1 MRDVWRTLCC
11 PEPADHSCN
20 AVPQGTNF
28 TEKFLLS
35 LPNGEKP
42 GAASAPLSISLN
54 VKYPRTPGRFGES
67 LGLHVRQNPDAHLH
81 GRDVP
86 DLAPPPNTLPPQ
98 PARAAA
104 VPPPKDIELLA
115 PPGSARQL
123 LLLLELRGK
132 IRALLEEKL
141 GADRERWAPDAAREV
156 LQEGGIL
163 ERWSAS
169 GLEADQLATA
179 VERIRQAGREG
190 FVQISLPQEHV
201 SGAGTRHPVS
211 AGSGVT
217 AGGSPLKQQHQ
228 RASTGSGDRNEE
240 LQPSAGAEAEAGQ
253 GADSGAVRAALAPA
267 AVERR
272 VERHGG
278 AGGSES
284 QPSRGAARRRSWG
297 DEFFAA
303 LSAPFIGTPNRPS
316 AAVEVDH
323 MQIAEPRRIGDAEA
337 EGDKEHG
344 VERIKRSD
352 SVDDGILPDEP
363 PPSSSLQGS
372 LVAPPRQDDG
382 GLDAAA
388 QAGADE
394 RKDSSG
400 PSEEKDAEILAA
412 AAAAAGAAAA
422 AAADDDDAQQR
433 QDGGIGDSSPEPA
446 VTPEPAS
453 EMDAAGGSK
462 TSASKKP
469 TKRGADIVSARN
481 AEDVDA
487 DEIMNPKRDTS
498 EKEAGPAAVGKDK
511 ETPKASAKGAKS
523 ERSTPPEKR
532 VSPGRSFMNA
542 LAGSL
547 WRQSKPKT
555 RGVRHIH
562 SPGLSRQAQHFFVD
576 LGASR
581 SLSLATC

>member
-1 MRDVWRTLCC
+1 MSPRD
-11 PEPADHSCN
+11 
-20 AVPQGTNF
+20 
-28 TEKFLLS
+28 
-35 LPNGEKP
+35 
-42 GAASAPLSISLN
+42 
-54 VKYPRTPGRFGES
+54 
-67 LGLHVRQNPDAHLH
+67 
-81 GRDVP
+81 
-86 DLAPPPNTLPPQ
+86 
-98 PARAAA
+98 
-104 VPPPKDIELLA
+104 
-115 PPGSARQL
+115 
-123 LLLLELRGK
+123 
-132 IRALLEEKL
+132 
-141 GADRERWAPDAAREV
+141 EV
-156 LQEGGIL
+156 L
-163 ERWSAS
+163 
-169 GLEADQLATA
+169 AD
-179 VERIRQAGREG
+179 
-190 FVQISLPQEHV
+190 
-201 SGAGTRHPVS
+201 
-211 AGSGVT
+211 
-217 AGGSPLKQQHQ
+217 
-228 RASTGSGDRNEE
+228 D
-240 LQPSAGAEAEAGQ
+240 GQ
-253 GADSGAVRAALAPA
+253 GAQPPSMPMLGAQLSETIKRMMEDLESPREVKSK
-267 AVERR
+267 ERTDPDPDATTTESTS
-272 VERHGG
+272 VG
-278 AGGSES
+278 AQLSETIGRMMLDLDNRISES
-284 QPSRGAARRRSWG
+284 
-297 DEFFAA
+297 D
-303 LSAPFIGTPNRPS
+303 I
-316 AAVEVDH
+316 
-323 MQIAEPRRIGDAEA
+323 RIEN
-337 EGDKEHG
+337 
-344 VERIKRSD
+344 SD

-412 AAAAAGAAAA
+412 AAAAGAGASAGAGAAAAAA
-422 AAADDDDAQQR
+422 AAADDDDTQQR

>member
-1 MRDVWRTLCC
+1 MML
-11 PEPADHSCN
+11 
-20 AVPQGTNF
+20 
-28 TEKFLLS
+28 
-35 LPNGEKP
+35 
-42 GAASAPLSISLN
+42 
-54 VKYPRTPGRFGES
+54 
-67 LGLHVRQNPDAHLH
+67 
-81 GRDVP
+81 
-86 DLAPPPNTLPPQ
+86 DLD
-98 PARAAA
+98 
-104 VPPPKDIELLA
+104 K
-115 PPGSARQL
+115 
-123 LLLLELRGK
+123 
-132 IRALLEEKL
+132 
-141 GADRERWAPDAAREV
+141 
-156 LQEGGIL
+156 
-163 ERWSAS
+163 
-169 GLEADQLATA
+169 
-179 VERIRQAGREG
+179 RI
-190 FVQISLPQEHV
+190 
-201 SGAGTRHPVS
+201 
-211 AGSGVT
+211 
-217 AGGSPLKQQHQ
+217 
-228 RASTGSGDRNEE
+228 
-240 LQPSAGAEAEAGQ
+240 
-253 GADSGAVRAALAPA
+253 
-267 AVERR
+267 
-272 VERHGG
+272 
-278 AGGSES
+278 SES
-284 QPSRGAARRRSWG
+284 
-297 DEFFAA
+297 D
-303 LSAPFIGTPNRPS
+303 I
-316 AAVEVDH
+316 
-323 MQIAEPRRIGDAEA
+323 RIEN
-337 EGDKEHG
+337 
-344 VERIKRSD
+344 SD

-412 AAAAAGAAAA
+412 AAGAAGAAAA
-422 AAADDDDAQQR
+422 AAADDDDDDAQQR